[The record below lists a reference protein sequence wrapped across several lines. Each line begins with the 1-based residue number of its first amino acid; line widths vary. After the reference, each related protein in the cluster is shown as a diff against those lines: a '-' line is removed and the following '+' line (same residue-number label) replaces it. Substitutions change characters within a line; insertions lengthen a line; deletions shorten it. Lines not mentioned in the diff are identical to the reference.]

1 MNLIIGISFIFYF
14 FSLNFQL
21 FNEYTSRKLYNEW
34 NPFDGVMKN
43 KMFLLVSIASLGL
56 QIFLIQVGGDF
67 VKTSPLTLYQ
77 WLITI
82 ALGFISVPI
91 GMLMRLIPV
100 NEDPDSFFTVDS
112 VVNHNFD
119 NKSEVMNCFEIMDD
133 IVIESDNSTQSS
145 KRNSKSDVLNNDE
158 SNGNNKSI
166 GKGKGKGKDDYDQL
180 LLETLRNNARI
191 TEEKSS
197 GDERSRRTDFV

>member
-1 MNLIIGISFIFYF
+1 MNLIISISSIFYF
-14 FSLNFQL
+14 SSLNFQL

-43 KMFLLVSIASLGL
+43 KMFLLVSVASLGL

-100 NEDPDSFFTVDS
+100 NEDPNSFFTVDS

-133 IVIESDNSTQSS
+133 IVIESDNSAQSS
-145 KRNSKSDVLNNDE
+145 KRNSKSDISNSDENN
-158 SNGNNKSI
+158 GKNKP
-166 GKGKGKGKDDYDQL
+166 KGKGKGKDDYDQL

-191 TEEKSS
+191 TEEKSN
-197 GDERSRRTDFV
+197 GDDKGRRTDFV

>member
-56 QIFLIQVGGDF
+56 QIFLIEVGGDF

-166 GKGKGKGKDDYDQL
+166 GKGKGKDDYDQL

>member
-1 MNLIIGISFIFYF
+1 MAVSQKSVFRQFFRISA
-14 FSLNFQL
+14 
-21 FNEYTSRKLYNEW
+21 T
-34 NPFDGVMKN
+34 
-43 KMFLLVSIASLGL
+43 
-56 QIFLIQVGGDF
+56 
-67 VKTSPLTLYQ
+67 
-77 WLITI
+77 
-82 ALGFISVPI
+82 
-91 GMLMRLIPV
+91 
-100 NEDPDSFFTVDS
+100 PD
-112 VVNHNFD
+112 
-119 NKSEVMNCFEIMDD
+119 CFEIMDD